1 MNINNHPTI
10 DELARLFAVRKD
22 TLDSHIL
29 WIANSGEVHI
39 DPMSPCTAESEFQ
52 ANHPEML
59 SSLKMFRRGQGYVGK
74 KAAADTEFMAS
85 LLQNLKD
92 EWQAAKKQQ
101 RFVRVA

>member
-1 MNINNHPTI
+1 MNINNRPTI
-10 DELARLFAVRKD
+10 DELARLFAARKD

-29 WIANSGEVHI
+29 WIEHSGEVHI

-52 ANHPEML
+52 ENHPQML
-59 SSLKMFRRGQGYVGK
+59 ACLKMFRRGQGYVGK
-74 KAAADTEFMAS
+74 KAAADTEFMKG

-92 EWQAAKKQQ
+92 EWQNAKKQQ

>member
-1 MNINNHPTI
+1 MNINNRPTI
-10 DELARLFAVRKD
+10 DELARLFAARKD

-29 WIANSGEVHI
+29 WIEHSGEVHI

-52 ANHPEML
+52 ENHPQML
-59 SSLKMFRRGQGYVGK
+59 ASLKMFRRGQGYVGK
-74 KAAADTEFMAS
+74 KAAADTEFMKG

-92 EWQAAKKQQ
+92 EWQNAKKQQ

>member
-10 DELARLFAVRKD
+10 DELARLFAARKD

-29 WIANSGEVHI
+29 WIEHSGEVHI
-39 DPMSPCTAESEFQ
+39 DPMSPCTAEREFQ
-52 ANHPEML
+52 ENHPQML
-59 SSLKMFRRGQGYVGK
+59 ASLKMFRRGQGYVGK
-74 KAAADTEFMAS
+74 KAAADTEFMKG

-92 EWQAAKKQQ
+92 EWQNAKKQQ